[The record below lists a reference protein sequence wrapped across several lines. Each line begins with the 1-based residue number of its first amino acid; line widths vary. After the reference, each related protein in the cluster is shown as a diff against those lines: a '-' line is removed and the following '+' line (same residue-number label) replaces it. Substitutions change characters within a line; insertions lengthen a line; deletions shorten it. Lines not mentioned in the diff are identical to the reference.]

1 MPPIVARPLGAR
13 VRLMIDRV
21 ATAVVAW
28 RLMRTVILGPR
39 PTELDALVERRRAL
53 GLDLHDEEWEG
64 DYHMA
69 PAAHPSHGYLDDE
82 LAVLLRPL
90 ARQAGLVGSGPFN
103 LGEAHDYRV
112 PDRGLHRA
120 VATTT
125 FVPTAALVVEI
136 VSPDDETPNKL
147 DFYAA
152 HGVDELLIVSPSER
166 SVRWLALEDG
176 CYVATDE
183 SSLVGVS
190 ADELASRIEWPPV
203 M

>member
-1 MPPIVARPLGAR
+1 
-13 VRLMIDRV
+13 
-21 ATAVVAW
+21 
-28 RLMRTVILGPR
+28 MRTVILGPR
-39 PTELDALVERRRAL
+39 PAELDVLVERRRAL
-53 GLDLHDEEWEG
+53 GLDVYDEEWEG

-103 LGEAHDYRV
+103 LGHAHDYRV
-112 PDRGLHRA
+112 PDRGLHRV

-125 FVPTAALVVEI
+125 FVTTAAVVVEI
-136 VSPDDETPNKL
+136 MSQDDETPNKL

-152 HGVDELLIVSPSER
+152 HGVDEVLIVSPVER

-176 CYVATDE
+176 RYVATDV
-183 SSLVGVS
+183 SPLLGVS
-190 ADELASRIEWPPV
+190 AEDLGSRIDWPPV
-203 M
+203 T